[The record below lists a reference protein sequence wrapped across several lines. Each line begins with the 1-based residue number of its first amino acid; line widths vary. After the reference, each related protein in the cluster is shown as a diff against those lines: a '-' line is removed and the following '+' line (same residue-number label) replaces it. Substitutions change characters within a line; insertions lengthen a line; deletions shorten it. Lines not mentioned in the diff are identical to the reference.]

1 MHSCA
6 PGAGDH
12 PRSDP
17 DWGLHQMDATNDVDK
32 SFSTLIRYSTLGDHL
47 LHHLF
52 PTVDH
57 SKLHHLYP
65 AFWQTCKEFGVTYKY
80 LER

>member
-1 MHSCA
+1 
-6 PGAGDH
+6 
-12 PRSDP
+12 
-17 DWGLHQMDATNDVDK
+17 MDATNDVDK

-80 LER
+80 LEH